1 VAKSGRLKGPL
12 KALLVLGCREK
23 IWLGQANLP
32 FAPFPGLI
40 IRIDEY
46 ESLKVHEVVV
56 GDFRFDVKCICVLDG
71 ADDPRTESRL
81 REFGFENDGPGY
93 P

>member
-1 VAKSGRLKGPL
+1 VAKAKRLSGPL
-12 KALLVLGCREK
+12 RTKLVLGWREK
-23 IWLGQANLP
+23 IWLGEANLP
-32 FAPFPGLI
+32 FAPFPSLI

-56 GDFRFDVKCICVLDG
+56 GDLQFDVTCICVLEG
-71 ADDPRTESRL
+71 GGDPRTESRL
-81 REFGFENDGPGY
+81 REFGFEDDGPGY

>member
-1 VAKSGRLKGPL
+1 VAKSERLKGPL
-12 KALLVLGCREK
+12 NTQLVLGWREK

-40 IRIDEY
+40 IRIDAY

-56 GDFRFDVKCICVLDG
+56 GDFRFDVTCVCVLDG

-81 REFGFENDGPGY
+81 REFGFRDDGPGY